1 MSAAHWCWVNHEVFC
16 RKLPNFVQTP
26 RRVDISLAGQKRFS
40 TKLIWCRPLNCTYRR
55 AYTKQ
60 KAILEKLIT
69 FSLGLCQAANG
80 IAVCCVRQRYH
91 NRKGSLLNLPA
102 ITIRITHGRPEG
114 MDVGT
119 LFMSGLKEERVLEAA
134 CIIFAQHRK
143 AKRVMQ
149 AVPDYQRGAVTKKLV
164 RIVLSYVDY
173 VNRTVWHRA

>member
-1 MSAAHWCWVNHEVFC
+1 MSAAHWCWVNEEVLY
-16 RKLPNFVQTP
+16 RNLPSFVQTP

-40 TKLIWCRPLNCTYRR
+40 MKLIWCRPLNCTYRR
-55 AYTKQ
+55 SYTKQ
-60 KAILEKLIT
+60 KAILEKRIT
-69 FSLGLCQAANG
+69 FSLGLCQAANV

-119 LFMSGLKEERVLEAA
+119 LFMSGLKKERVLDAV
-134 CIIFAQHRK
+134 CIISAQHRK
-143 AKRVMQ
+143 TKPVMQ
-149 AVPDYQRGAVTKKLV
+149 AVSDYQRGAVSKKLL